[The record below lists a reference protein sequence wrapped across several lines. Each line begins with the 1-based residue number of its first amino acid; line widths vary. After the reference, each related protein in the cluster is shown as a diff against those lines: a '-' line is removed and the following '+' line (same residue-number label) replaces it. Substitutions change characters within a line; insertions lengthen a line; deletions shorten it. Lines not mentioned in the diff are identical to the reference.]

1 MDFSKTVR
9 MSIIEKFR
17 LGSKIVEI
25 KFAKM
30 LLQCGFFF
38 RDIAFNYLLRPNLVL
53 IS

>member
-9 MSIIEKFR
+9 MSVIEKFK

-38 RDIAFNYLLRPNLVL
+38 SRNCFQLFT
-53 IS
+53 